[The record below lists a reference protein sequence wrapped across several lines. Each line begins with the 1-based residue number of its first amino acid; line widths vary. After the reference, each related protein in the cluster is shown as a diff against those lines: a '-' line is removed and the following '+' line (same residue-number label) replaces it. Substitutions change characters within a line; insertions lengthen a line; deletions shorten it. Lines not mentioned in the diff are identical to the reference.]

1 MRVWQSA
8 FASPK
13 AEASPQSAD
22 LVLVFGSI
30 GIFDSPGFVQ
40 RLRGDFPGAVAVG
53 CSTAGEIAGD
63 SVLDGSC
70 IVTAIRFD
78 KGTAIAA
85 MEADIASA
93 DDSQLAGEALGKA
106 LIARPGLSGVLLFAR
121 GVGVNG
127 SALIDGLSSHLPSGV
142 PVSGGLAGDGGAFR
156 RTLVL
161 GPSGVSDRQAVAVGL
176 YGEAVHLGLG
186 SVGGWEP
193 FGPARKVTKA
203 VGNLL
208 LQLDGEPALNVY
220 KRYLGDY
227 ARDLPASGLLF
238 PFELLNGNHDS
249 VGLIRTIL
257 GIDEAA
263 GGLILAG
270 TVEEGFYLRL
280 MHASTD
286 GLVDGAEQAGAIAA
300 AAAASAGAMSVDK
313 AADMAAETPGNRLAL
328 LTSCVGRKLVLGDR
342 VEEEVQAVADRMGPG
357 AVLAGFYSYGEIG
370 PMRDLVDCRL
380 HNQTMT
386 VALLTER

>member
-1 MRVWQSA
+1 MGKRMRVWQTVFAPSA
-8 FASPK
+8 
-13 AEASPQSAD
+13 AEVSPQPVPQGAD
-22 LVLVFGSI
+22 LVLVFGSVAHY
-30 GIFDSPGFVQ
+30 DAPGFAT
-40 RLRGDFPGAVAVG
+40 RLADTFPGAVLAG
-53 CSTAGEIAGD
+53 CSTAGEIVADG
-63 SVLDGSC
+63 VLEESC
-70 IVTAIRFD
+70 TVTAIRFD
-78 KGTAIAA
+78 RGTVAAAEAGIAA
-85 MEADIASA
+85 I
-93 DDSQLAGEALGKA
+93 DDSQPAGEALGEA
-106 LIARPGLSGVLLFAR
+106 LAARPGLSGVLLFAR
-121 GVGVNG
+121 GVAVNG
-127 SALIDGLSSHLPSGV
+127 SALIDGLVSRLPAGV
-142 PVSGGLAGDGGAFR
+142 PVSGGLAGDGGAFA

-161 GPSGVSDRQAVAVGL
+161 SPSGVSGARAVAVGI
-176 YGEAVHLGLG
+176 YGDGPHLGLG

-193 FGPARKVTKA
+193 FGPARKVTRA

-257 GIDEAA
+257 GVDEPA

-300 AAAASAGAMSVDK
+300 AGTESDAE
-313 AADMAAETPGNRLAL
+313 AAEGDRLAL
-328 LTSCVGRKLVLGDR
+328 LVSCVGRKLVLGDR
-342 VEEEVQAVADRMGPG
+342 VEEEVQAVADRLG
-357 AVLAGFYSYGEIG
+357 AGTLLTGFYSYGEIG

>member
-8 FASPK
+8 FSSP
-13 AEASPQSAD
+13 AEELSPQSAD
-22 LVLVFGSI
+22 LLLVFGSVDI
-30 GIFDSPGFVQ
+30 LDSPDFAT
-40 RLRGDFPGAVAVG
+40 RLATAFPGAVTVG

-63 SVLDGSC
+63 CVLDGTC

-78 KGTAIAA
+78 RGGAVAAAEANIAC
-85 MEADIASA
+85 ADE
-93 DDSQLAGEALGKA
+93 SQRAGEILGEA

-127 SALIDGLSSHLPSGV
+127 SALIDGLSSRLPAGI
-142 PVSGGLAGDGGAFR
+142 PVSGGLAGDGGSFV

-161 GPSGVSDRQAVAVGL
+161 GPSGVSDGRAVAVGL
-176 YGEAVHLGLG
+176 YGEGLQLGLG

-193 FGPARKVTKA
+193 FGPARKVTKS
-203 VGNLL
+203 VGNRL

-286 GLVDGAEQAGAIAA
+286 GLVDGAEQAGSIAA
-300 AAAASAGAMSVDK
+300 AAAADTMAG
-313 AADMAAETPGNRLAL
+313 ETIGDRLAL
-328 LTSCVGRKLVLGDR
+328 LVSCVGRKLVLGDR
-342 VEEEVQAVADRMGPG
+342 VEEEVQAVADRMGAR

>member
-1 MRVWQSA
+1 MRVWQAA
-8 FASPK
+8 FAPPA
-13 AEASPQSAD
+13 AELAPQPAD
-22 LVLVFGSI
+22 LVLVFGSFD
-30 GIFDSPGFVQ
+30 IFDGPDFAA
-40 RLRGDFPGAVAVG
+40 RLASAFPGAVIVG

-63 SVLDGSC
+63 AVLDGSC
-70 IVTAIRFD
+70 TVTAIRFD
-78 KGTAIAA
+78 RGGDAVAV
-85 MEADIASA
+85 EADIASA
-93 DDSQLAGEALGKA
+93 DDSQQAGEVLGEALA
-106 LIARPGLSGVLLFAR
+106 ARPGLSGVLLFAR

-127 SALIDGLSSHLPSGV
+127 SALIDGLSSRLPAGL
-142 PVSGGLAGDGGAFR
+142 PVSGGLAGDGGAFV

-161 GPSGVSDRQAVAVGL
+161 GPSGVSGSRAVAVGL
-176 YGEAVHLGLG
+176 YGGSLHLGLG

-270 TVEEGFYLRL
+270 TVEEGFFLRL

-300 AAAASAGAMSVDK
+300 AGSEGGGGAEGD
-313 AADMAAETPGNRLAL
+313 RLAL
-328 LTSCVGRKLVLGDR
+328 LVSCVGRKLVMGDR

>member
-1 MRVWQSA
+1 MRVWQAA
-8 FASPK
+8 FAPPA
-13 AEASPQSAD
+13 AEPAPQPAD
-22 LVLVFGSI
+22 LVLVFGSVEV
-30 GIFDSPGFVQ
+30 FDEPDLAA
-40 RLRGDFPGAVAVG
+40 RLAEAFPGAVIAG

-63 SVLDGSC
+63 AVLDGSC
-70 IVTAIRFD
+70 TVTAIRFD
-78 KGTAIAA
+78 RGGDAVAV
-85 MEADIASA
+85 EADIASA
-93 DDSQLAGEALGKA
+93 DDSQRAGEALGEA
-106 LIARPGLSGVLLFAR
+106 LAARPGLSGVLLFAR

-127 SALIDGLSSHLPSGV
+127 SALIDGLSSRLPPGL
-142 PVSGGLAGDGGAFR
+142 PVSGGLAGDGGAFV

-161 GPSGVSDRQAVAVGL
+161 GPSGVSDSRAVAVGL
-176 YGEAVHLGLG
+176 YGGALHLGLG

-263 GGLILAG
+263 GGLVLAG
-270 TVEEGFYLRL
+270 TVEEGFFLRL

-300 AAAASAGAMSVDK
+300 AGAGEAAAGD
-313 AADMAAETPGNRLAL
+313 RLAL
-328 LTSCVGRKLVLGDR
+328 LVSCVGRKLVMGDR

>member
-1 MRVWQSA
+1 MRVWQTVFAPSA
-8 FASPK
+8 AEVSPLP
-13 AEASPQSAD
+13 APLPAD
-22 LVLVFGSI
+22 LVLVFGSVAR
-30 GIFDSPGFVQ
+30 FDAPDFAAG
-40 RLRGDFPGAVAVG
+40 LAHAFPGAVLAG
-53 CSTAGEIAGD
+53 CSTAGEILGD
-63 SVLDGSC
+63 GVFDDSC
-70 IVTAIRFD
+70 TVTAIRFD
-78 KGTAIAA
+78 RGAVAAAEAGIAA
-85 MEADIASA
+85 I
-93 DDSQLAGEALGKA
+93 DDSQPAGEALGEA
-106 LIARPGLSGVLLFAR
+106 LAARPGLSGVLLFAR
-121 GVGVNG
+121 GVAVNG
-127 SALIDGLSSHLPSGV
+127 SALIDGLLSRLPAGV
-142 PVSGGLAGDGGAFR
+142 PVSGGLAGDGGAFV

-161 GPSGVSDRQAVAVGL
+161 GPSGVSDARAVAVGL
-176 YGEAVHLGLG
+176 YGDGPHLCLG

-193 FGPARKVTKA
+193 FGPARKVTRA

-286 GLVDGAEQAGAIAA
+286 GLVDGAEQAGAIVAGAA
-300 AAAASAGAMSVDK
+300 AA
-313 AADMAAETPGNRLAL
+313 PGEEAVGDRLAL
-328 LTSCVGRKLVLGDR
+328 LVSCVGRKLVLGDR
-342 VEEEVQAVADRMGPG
+342 VEEEVQAVADRLG
-357 AVLAGFYSYGEIG
+357 AGTLLTGFYSYGEIG

>member
-1 MRVWQSA
+1 MRVWQAA
-8 FASPK
+8 FAPPA
-13 AEASPQSAD
+13 AELAPQPAD
-22 LVLVFGSI
+22 LVLVFGSFD
-30 GIFDSPGFVQ
+30 IFDGPDLAA
-40 RLRGDFPGAVAVG
+40 RLASAFPGAVIAG

-63 SVLDGSC
+63 AVLDGSC
-70 IVTAIRFD
+70 TVTAIRFD
-78 KGTAIAA
+78 RGGHAIAV
-85 MEADIASA
+85 EADIASA
-93 DDSQLAGEALGKA
+93 DDSQQAGEVLGEALA
-106 LIARPGLSGVLLFAR
+106 ARPGLSGVLLFAR

-127 SALIDGLSSHLPSGV
+127 SALIDGLSSRLPAGL
-142 PVSGGLAGDGGAFR
+142 PVSGGLAGDGGAFV

-161 GPSGVSDRQAVAVGL
+161 GPSGVSDSRAVAVGL
-176 YGEAVHLGLG
+176 YGGSLHLGLG

-270 TVEEGFYLRL
+270 TVEEGFFLRL

-300 AAAASAGAMSVDK
+300 AGSEGGGGAEGD
-313 AADMAAETPGNRLAL
+313 RLAL
-328 LTSCVGRKLVLGDR
+328 LVSCVGRKLVMGDR

>member
-1 MRVWQSA
+1 MRVWQTVIAPSA
-8 FASPK
+8 
-13 AEASPQSAD
+13 AELCPPAAPQPVQ
-22 LVLVFGSI
+22 LVLVFGSVAR
-30 GIFDSPGFVQ
+30 FDRPGFAEA
-40 RLRGDFPGAVAVG
+40 LAAAHPGALLAG
-53 CSTAGEIAGD
+53 CSTAGEIVGD
-63 SVLDGSC
+63 RVLDDSC
-70 IVTAIRFD
+70 TVTAIGFD
-78 KGTAIAA
+78 RGEVAA
-85 MEADIASA
+85 AEADIASIA
-93 DDSQLAGEALGKA
+93 ESGQAGEVLGKA
-106 LIARPGLSGVLLFAR
+106 LAARPGLTGVLLFAP
-121 GVGVNG
+121 GVAVNG
-127 SALIDGLSSHLPSGV
+127 SALIDGLVDCLPAGV
-142 PVSGGLAGDGGAFR
+142 PVSGGLAGDGGAFV

-161 GPSGVSDRQAVAVGL
+161 GPSGLSDGRAVAVGF
-176 YGEAVHLGLG
+176 YGGSLQFGLG

-193 FGPARKVTKA
+193 FGPARKVTRA

-257 GIDEAA
+257 GIDEDA
-263 GGLILAG
+263 GGLVLAG
-270 TVEEGFYLRL
+270 TVDEGYYLRL

-300 AAAASAGAMSVDK
+300 AGEAEASRTEASQ
-313 AADMAAETPGNRLAL
+313 AETGDRLAL
-328 LTSCVGRKLVLGDR
+328 LVSCVGRKLVMGDR
-342 VEEEVQAVADRMGPG
+342 VEEEVQAVADRLGPG
-357 AVLAGFYSYGEIG
+357 TVLTGFYSYGEIG
-370 PMRDLVDCRL
+370 PMRDMLDCRL

>member
-1 MRVWQSA
+1 MRVWQTVFVPSA
-8 FASPK
+8 
-13 AEASPQSAD
+13 AEGSPQPVQQQAD

-30 GIFDSPGFVQ
+30 AHFDAPGFAT
-40 RLRGDFPGAVAVG
+40 RLAEAFPGAVLAG
-53 CSTAGEIAGD
+53 CSTAGEIVGD
-63 SVLDGSC
+63 GVLDESC
-70 IVTAIRFD
+70 TVTAIRFD
-78 KGTAIAA
+78 RGSVAAAEAGIAA
-85 MEADIASA
+85 I
-93 DDSQLAGEALGKA
+93 DDSQPAGEALGEA
-106 LIARPGLSGVLLFAR
+106 LAARPGLSGVLLFAR
-121 GVGVNG
+121 GVAVNG
-127 SALIDGLSSHLPSGV
+127 SALIDGLVSRLPAGV
-142 PVSGGLAGDGGAFR
+142 PVSGGLAGDGGAFL

-161 GPSGVSDRQAVAVGL
+161 SPSGVSDARAVAVGL
-176 YGEAVHLGLG
+176 YGDGPHLGLG

-193 FGPARKVTKA
+193 FGPARKVTQA

-257 GIDEAA
+257 GIDEEA

-286 GLVDGAEQAGAIAA
+286 GLVDGAEQAGAL
-300 AAAASAGAMSVDK
+300 AAASTVSDAGKAGAGK
-313 AADMAAETPGNRLAL
+313 AAEGDRLAL
-328 LTSCVGRKLVLGDR
+328 LISCVGRKLVLGDR
-342 VEEEVQAVADRMGPG
+342 VEEEVQAVADRLG
-357 AVLAGFYSYGEIG
+357 AGTLLTGFYSYGEIG

>member
-8 FASPK
+8 FTPPK
-13 AEASPQSAD
+13 AEPSPQSAD

-30 GIFDSPGFVQ
+30 DIFDSPGFAE
-40 RLRGDFPGAVAVG
+40 RLKGDFPGAVAVG

-70 IVTAIRFD
+70 IVTTIRFD

-85 MEADIASA
+85 TEAHIASA
-93 DDSQLAGEALGKA
+93 DGSQLAGETLGEA

-127 SALIDGLSSHLPSGV
+127 SALIDGLLSRLPSGV

-257 GIDEAA
+257 GIDETA

-300 AAAASAGAMSVDK
+300 AASAGVMAVD
-313 AADMAAETPGNRLAL
+313 AAAETAGDRLAL

>member
-8 FASPK
+8 FAPPE
-13 AEASPQSAD
+13 AELSPQPAD
-22 LVLVFGSI
+22 LILVFGSVD
-30 GIFDSPGFVQ
+30 IFDAPGFAT
-40 RLRGDFPGAVAVG
+40 RLAASFPDAVAVG

-78 KGTAIAA
+78 KGTALTAA
-85 MEADIASA
+85 EAGIASA
-93 DDSQLAGEALGKA
+93 DDSQRAGEALGEA
-106 LIARPGLSGVLLFAR
+106 LTARPGLSGVLLFAR

-127 SALIDGLSSHLPSGV
+127 SALIDGLSSRLPSGV
-142 PVSGGLAGDGGAFR
+142 PVTGGLAGDGGAFL

-161 GPSGVSDRQAVAVGL
+161 GPSGVSDGCAVAVGL
-176 YGEAVHLGLG
+176 YGDAVHLGLG

-208 LQLDGEPALNVY
+208 LKLDGEPALNVY

-300 AAAASAGAMSVDK
+300 AASAGAMAVDATAEL
-313 AADMAAETPGNRLAL
+313 AAGSAGDRLAL
-328 LTSCVGRKLVLGDR
+328 LTSCVGRKLVMGDR

>member
-1 MRVWQSA
+1 MGKRMRVWQTVFAPSA
-8 FASPK
+8 
-13 AEASPQSAD
+13 AEVSPQPVPQRAD
-22 LVLVFGSI
+22 LVLVFGSVAH
-30 GIFDSPGFVQ
+30 FDAPGFAT
-40 RLRGDFPGAVAVG
+40 RLADAFPGAVLAG
-53 CSTAGEIAGD
+53 CSTAGEIVADG
-63 SVLDGSC
+63 VLEESC
-70 IVTAIRFD
+70 TVTAIRFD
-78 KGTAIAA
+78 RGTVAAAEAGIAA
-85 MEADIASA
+85 I
-93 DDSQLAGEALGKA
+93 DDSQPAGEALGEA
-106 LIARPGLSGVLLFAR
+106 LAARPGLSGVLLFAR
-121 GVGVNG
+121 GVAVNG
-127 SALIDGLSSHLPSGV
+127 SALIDGLVSRLPAGV
-142 PVSGGLAGDGGAFR
+142 PVSGGLAGDGGAFV

-161 GPSGVSDRQAVAVGL
+161 SPSGVSDARAVAVGI
-176 YGEAVHLGLG
+176 YGDGPHLGLG

-193 FGPARKVTKA
+193 FGPARKVTRA

-257 GIDEAA
+257 GIDESA

-300 AAAASAGAMSVDK
+300 AGTESDAE
-313 AADMAAETPGNRLAL
+313 AAEGNRLAL
-328 LTSCVGRKLVLGDR
+328 LVSCVGRKLVLGDR
-342 VEEEVQAVADRMGPG
+342 VEEEVQAVADRLG
-357 AVLAGFYSYGEIG
+357 AGTLLTGFYSYGEIG

>member
-1 MRVWQSA
+1 MMGRRMRVWQTVFAPSA
-8 FASPK
+8 
-13 AEASPQSAD
+13 AEVSPQPVPQQAD
-22 LVLVFGSI
+22 LVLVFGSVAH
-30 GIFDSPGFVQ
+30 FDAPGFAT
-40 RLRGDFPGAVAVG
+40 RLADAFPGAVLAG
-53 CSTAGEIAGD
+53 CSTAGEIVGD
-63 SVLDGSC
+63 GVLDDSC
-70 IVTAIRFD
+70 TVTAIRFD
-78 KGTAIAA
+78 RGAVIAA
-85 MEADIASA
+85 EAGIAVI
-93 DDSQLAGEALGKA
+93 DDSQPAGEALGEA
-106 LIARPGLSGVLLFAR
+106 LAARPGLAGVLLFAR
-121 GVGVNG
+121 GVAVNG
-127 SALIDGLSSHLPSGV
+127 SALIDGLVSRLPAGV
-142 PVSGGLAGDGGAFR
+142 PVSGGLAGDGGAFV

-161 GPSGVSDRQAVAVGL
+161 GPSGVSDARAVAVGL
-176 YGEAVHLGLG
+176 YGGGPHLGLG

-193 FGPARKVTKA
+193 FGPARKVTRA

-300 AAAASAGAMSVDK
+300 ASTESNTGK
-313 AADMAAETPGNRLAL
+313 AAEGDRLAL
-328 LTSCVGRKLVLGDR
+328 LVSCVGRKLVLGDR
-342 VEEEVQAVADRMGPG
+342 VEEEVQAAADRLGTG
-357 AVLAGFYSYGEIG
+357 TLLTGFYSYGEIG

>member
-1 MRVWQSA
+1 MRVWQAA
-8 FASPK
+8 FASPA
-13 AEASPQSAD
+13 AELAPQPAD
-22 LVLVFGSI
+22 LALVFGSVDV
-30 GIFDSPGFVQ
+30 FDSPDLAA
-40 RLRGDFPGAVAVG
+40 RLASAFPGAVIAG

-63 SVLDGSC
+63 AVLDGSC
-70 IVTAIRFD
+70 TVTAIRFERGGD
-78 KGTAIAA
+78 AVAV
-85 MEADIASA
+85 EADIAST
-93 DDSQLAGEALGKA
+93 DDSQRAGEALGEA
-106 LIARPGLSGVLLFAR
+106 LVARAGLSGVLLFAR

-127 SALIDGLSSHLPSGV
+127 SALIDGLSSRLPAGI
-142 PVSGGLAGDGGAFR
+142 PVSGGLAGDGGAFV
-156 RTLVL
+156 RTMVL
-161 GPSGVSDRQAVAVGL
+161 GPSGVSDSRAVAVGL
-176 YGEAVHLGLG
+176 YGGSLHLGLG

-220 KRYLGDY
+220 RRYLGDY

-300 AAAASAGAMSVDK
+300 AGVGEAAGD
-313 AADMAAETPGNRLAL
+313 RLAL
-328 LTSCVGRKLVLGDR
+328 LVSCVGRKLVMGDR

>member
-1 MRVWQSA
+1 MRVWQAA
-8 FASPK
+8 FAPPA
-13 AEASPQSAD
+13 AELAPQPAD
-22 LVLVFGSI
+22 LALVFGSVDV
-30 GIFDSPGFVQ
+30 FDSPDLAA
-40 RLRGDFPGAVAVG
+40 RLASAFPGAVIAG

-63 SVLDGSC
+63 AVLDGSC
-70 IVTAIRFD
+70 IVTAIHFERGGD
-78 KGTAIAA
+78 AVAV
-85 MEADIASA
+85 EADIAST
-93 DDSQLAGEALGKA
+93 DDSQQAGEALGEA
-106 LIARPGLSGVLLFAR
+106 LAARPELAGVLLFAR

-127 SALIDGLSSHLPSGV
+127 SALIDGLSSRLPAGI
-142 PVSGGLAGDGGAFR
+142 PVSGGLAGDGGAFV
-156 RTLVL
+156 RTMVL
-161 GPSGVSDRQAVAVGL
+161 GPSGVSDSRAVAVGL
-176 YGEAVHLGLG
+176 YGGSLHLGLG

-300 AAAASAGAMSVDK
+300 AGAGEAAAGD
-313 AADMAAETPGNRLAL
+313 RLAL
-328 LTSCVGRKLVLGDR
+328 LVSCVGRKLVMGDR

>member
-8 FASPK
+8 FAPPE
-13 AEASPQSAD
+13 AELSPQSAD
-22 LVLVFGSI
+22 LVLVFGSVD
-30 GIFDSPGFVQ
+30 IFDSPGFAT
-40 RLRGDFPGAVAVG
+40 RLTAAYPDAITVG

-70 IVTAIRFD
+70 IATAIRFG
-78 KGTAIAA
+78 KGTAVTAT
-85 MEADIASA
+85 EAGIASA
-93 DDSQLAGEALGKA
+93 DDSQRAGEALGEA
-106 LIARPGLSGVLLFAR
+106 LTARPGLSGVLLFAC

-127 SALIDGLSSHLPSGV
+127 SALIDGLSSRLPSGV
-142 PVSGGLAGDGGAFR
+142 PVSGGLAADGGAFV

-161 GPSGVSDRQAVAVGL
+161 GPSGVSDGRAVAVGL
-176 YGEAVHLGLG
+176 YGDAVHLALG

-208 LQLDGEPALNVY
+208 LQLDGEPALNIY

-300 AAAASAGAMSVDK
+300 SAGAMTVDATAEM
-313 AADMAAETPGNRLAL
+313 AADMAGDRLAL
-328 LTSCVGRKLVLGDR
+328 LTSCVGRKLVMGDR
-342 VEEEVQAVADRMGPG
+342 VEEEVQAVADQMRPG
-357 AVLAGFYSYGEIG
+357 TVMSGFYSYGEIG

>member
-1 MRVWQSA
+1 MPPDATTEGAQ
-8 FASPK
+8 
-13 AEASPQSAD
+13 
-22 LVLVFGSI
+22 LVLVFGSVAR
-30 GIFDSPGFVQ
+30 FDQPGFADG
-40 RLRGDFPGAVAVG
+40 LAAAFPGAVLAG
-53 CSTAGEIAGD
+53 CSTAGEIVGD
-63 SVLDGSC
+63 GVLDESC
-70 IVTAIRFD
+70 TVTAIRF
-78 KGTAIAA
+78 TRATIAVA
-85 MEADIASA
+85 EADIGSA
-93 DDSQLAGEALGKA
+93 DESQPAGEALGRA
-106 LIARPGLSGVLLFAR
+106 LAALPDLSGVLLFAR
-121 GVGVNG
+121 GVAVNG
-127 SALIDGLSSHLPSGV
+127 SALIDGLVSCLPAGI
-142 PVSGGLAGDGGAFR
+142 PVSGGLAGDGGAFT

-161 GPSGVSDRQAVAVGL
+161 GPSGVSEGRAVAVGL
-176 YGEAVHLGLG
+176 RGAGLRFGLG

-193 FGPARKVTKA
+193 FGPARKVTRS
-203 VGNLL
+203 VGNRLL
-208 LQLDGEPALNVY
+208 ELDGEPALNVY

-300 AAAASAGAMSVDK
+300 ADHGAAGHPADGGAEPQS
-313 AADMAAETPGNRLAL
+313 LAL
-328 LTSCVGRKLVLGDR
+328 LVSCVGRKLVMGDR
-342 VEEEVQAVADRMGPG
+342 VEEEVQAVADRLGPG
-357 AVLAGFYSYGEIG
+357 VVLTGFYSYGEIG

>member
-1 MRVWQSA
+1 MRVWQTVFAPSA
-8 FASPK
+8 
-13 AEASPQSAD
+13 AEVSPQPVPQQAD
-22 LVLVFGSI
+22 LVLVFGSVAH
-30 GIFDSPGFVQ
+30 FDAPDFTT
-40 RLRGDFPGAVAVG
+40 RLADAFPGAVLAG
-53 CSTAGEIAGD
+53 CSTAGEIVGD
-63 SVLDGSC
+63 GVLDDSC
-70 IVTAIRFD
+70 TVTAIRFD
-78 KGTAIAA
+78 RGAVIAA
-85 MEADIASA
+85 EAGIAA
-93 DDSQLAGEALGKA
+93 IDDSQPAGEVLGEALA
-106 LIARPGLSGVLLFAR
+106 ARPGLAGVLLFAR
-121 GVGVNG
+121 GVAVNG
-127 SALIDGLSSHLPSGV
+127 SALIDGLMSRLPAGV
-142 PVSGGLAGDGGAFR
+142 PVSGGLAGDGGAFV

-161 GPSGVSDRQAVAVGL
+161 SPSGVSDARAVAVGL
-176 YGEAVHLGLG
+176 YGDGPHLGLG

-193 FGPARKVTKA
+193 FGPARKVTRA

-227 ARDLPASGLLF
+227 ASDLPASGLLF

-300 AAAASAGAMSVDK
+300 ASTESDTGKADAGK
-313 AADMAAETPGNRLAL
+313 AAEGDRLAL
-328 LTSCVGRKLVLGDR
+328 LVSCVGRKLVLGDR
-342 VEEEVQAVADRMGPG
+342 VEEEVQAVADRLG
-357 AVLAGFYSYGEIG
+357 AGTLLTGFYSYGEIG

>member
-1 MRVWQSA
+1 MRVWQAA
-8 FASPK
+8 FAPPA
-13 AEASPQSAD
+13 AELTPQPAD
-22 LVLVFGSI
+22 LVLVFGSVD
-30 GIFDSPGFVQ
+30 IFNGPDFAA
-40 RLRGDFPGAVAVG
+40 RLTAAFPGAVTAG

-63 SVLDGSC
+63 AVLDGSC
-70 IVTAIRFD
+70 TVTAVRFERGGD
-78 KGTAIAA
+78 AVAVD
-85 MEADIASA
+85 ADIASA
-93 DDSQLAGEALGKA
+93 DDSQRAGEALGKA
-106 LIARPGLSGVLLFAR
+106 LMEGATDRPGLAGVLLFAP

-127 SALIDGLSSHLPSGV
+127 SALIDGLSSRLPAGV
-142 PVSGGLAGDGGAFR
+142 PVSGGLAGDGGAFQ
-156 RTLVL
+156 RTMVL
-161 GPSGVSDRQAVAVGL
+161 GPSGVSDSRAVAVGL
-176 YGEAVHLGLG
+176 YGGSLHLGLG

-203 VGNLL
+203 TGNLL
-208 LQLDGEPALNVY
+208 LQLDGELALNVY

-286 GLVDGAEQAGAIAA
+286 GLVDGAEQAGALAA
-300 AAAASAGAMSVDK
+300 AGSEGGA
-313 AADMAAETPGNRLAL
+313 EGGRLAL
-328 LTSCVGRKLVLGDR
+328 LVSCVGRKLVMGDR
-342 VEEEVQAVADRMGPG
+342 VEEEVQAVADRMDPDT
-357 AVLAGFYSYGEIG
+357 VLTGFYSYGEIG

>member
-1 MRVWQSA
+1 MMGRRMRVWQTVFAPSA
-8 FASPK
+8 
-13 AEASPQSAD
+13 AEVSPQPVPQQAD
-22 LVLVFGSI
+22 LVLVFGSVAH
-30 GIFDSPGFVQ
+30 FDAPGFAT
-40 RLRGDFPGAVAVG
+40 RLADAFPGAVLAG
-53 CSTAGEIAGD
+53 CSTAGEIVGD
-63 SVLDGSC
+63 GVLDDSC
-70 IVTAIRFD
+70 TVTAIRFD
-78 KGTAIAA
+78 RGTIAA
-85 MEADIASA
+85 AEAGIAVI
-93 DDSQLAGEALGKA
+93 DDSQPAGEALGEA
-106 LIARPGLSGVLLFAR
+106 LAARPGLAGVLLFAR
-121 GVGVNG
+121 GVAVNG
-127 SALIDGLSSHLPSGV
+127 SALIDGLVSRLPAGV
-142 PVSGGLAGDGGAFR
+142 PVSGGLAGDGGAFV

-161 GPSGVSDRQAVAVGL
+161 SPSGVSDAGAVAVGL
-176 YGEAVHLGLG
+176 YGGGPHLGLG

-193 FGPARKVTKA
+193 FGPARKVTRA

-249 VGLIRTIL
+249 IGLIRTIL

-300 AAAASAGAMSVDK
+300 ASTESNTGK
-313 AADMAAETPGNRLAL
+313 AAEGDRLAL
-328 LTSCVGRKLVLGDR
+328 LVSCVGRKLVLGDR
-342 VEEEVQAVADRMGPG
+342 VEEEVQAVADRLG
-357 AVLAGFYSYGEIG
+357 AGTLLTGFYSYGEIG

>member
-1 MRVWQSA
+1 MRVWQAA
-8 FASPK
+8 FAPPA
-13 AEASPQSAD
+13 AELAPQPAD
-22 LVLVFGSI
+22 LVLVFGSVE
-30 GIFDSPGFVQ
+30 IFDGPDLGA
-40 RLRGDFPGAVAVG
+40 RLASTFPGAVIAG

-63 SVLDGSC
+63 AVLDGSC
-70 IVTAIRFD
+70 TVTAIRFD
-78 KGTAIAA
+78 HGGDAVAV
-85 MEADIASA
+85 EADIASA
-93 DDSQLAGEALGKA
+93 DDSQRAGEVLGEALA
-106 LIARPGLSGVLLFAR
+106 ARPGLSGVLLFAR

-127 SALIDGLSSHLPSGV
+127 SALIDGLSSRLPAGL
-142 PVSGGLAGDGGAFR
+142 PVSGGLAGDGGAFV
-156 RTLVL
+156 RTMVL
-161 GPSGVSDRQAVAVGL
+161 GPSGVSDSRAVAVGL
-176 YGEAVHLGLG
+176 YGGSLHLGLG

-257 GIDEAA
+257 GVDEAA

-270 TVEEGFYLRL
+270 TVEEGFFLRL

-300 AAAASAGAMSVDK
+300 AGSEGGGEGGAEGD
-313 AADMAAETPGNRLAL
+313 RLAL
-328 LTSCVGRKLVLGDR
+328 LVSCVGRKLVMGDR

>member
-1 MRVWQSA
+1 MGKRMRVWQTVFAPSA
-8 FASPK
+8 
-13 AEASPQSAD
+13 AEVSPQPVPQRAD

-30 GIFDSPGFVQ
+30 AHLDAPGFAA
-40 RLRGDFPGAVAVG
+40 RLADAFPGAVLAG
-53 CSTAGEIAGD
+53 CSTAGEIIADG
-63 SVLDGSC
+63 VLEEAC
-70 IVTAIRFD
+70 TVTAIRFD
-78 KGTAIAA
+78 RGTVAAAEAGIAA
-85 MEADIASA
+85 I
-93 DDSQLAGEALGKA
+93 DDSQPAGEALGEA
-106 LIARPGLSGVLLFAR
+106 LAARPGLSGVLLFAR
-121 GVGVNG
+121 GVAVNG
-127 SALIDGLSSHLPSGV
+127 SALIDGLVSRLPAGV
-142 PVSGGLAGDGGAFR
+142 PVSGGLAGDGGAFA

-161 GPSGVSDRQAVAVGL
+161 SPSGVSDARAVAVGI
-176 YGEAVHLGLG
+176 YGEGPHLGLG

-193 FGPARKVTKA
+193 FGPARKVTRA

-220 KRYLGDY
+220 KRYLSDY

-257 GIDEAA
+257 GVDEPA

-300 AAAASAGAMSVDK
+300 AGTESDAE
-313 AADMAAETPGNRLAL
+313 AAEGDRLAL
-328 LTSCVGRKLVLGDR
+328 LVSCVGRKLVLGDR
-342 VEEEVQAVADRMGPG
+342 VEEEVQAVADRLG
-357 AVLAGFYSYGEIG
+357 AGTLLTGFYSYGEIG